1 MTAFARLPM
10 ATEDAIAA
18 RAFSDERSAEYETE
32 L

>member
-1 MTAFARLPM
+1 MTARAWRPM

-18 RAFSDERSAEYETE
+18 RAFSVERSAEYETE